1 MRHLLIL
8 LFAIVIQVPGIAQ
21 HGEDIYIQ
29 VDYMKTYEG
38 AQEDYVWMENM
49 IYKPIHQERINSGE
63 IVGWYLYKVQYPS
76 GAGSEYDYVT
86 LTVYANFSLMDDG
99 LVPYSDLVAK
109 VHPDKTEDE
118 INKYASD
125 TRKLVKSEVIKSYE
139 RFPTQIGQPAKSL
152 LVDYMK
158 VNPVNEALYLRM
170 EREIWLPLHKQR
182 NKLGHIRS
190 WGLYELM
197 FPGGINYP
205 YNYATATGFS
215 SWDMIKDSWPEG
227 IWKDVHPNATQ
238 SELEQRAF
246 EVRDLV
252 SSQIWKLIDYTT
264 VSEDSTSR

>member
-1 MRHLLIL
+1 M
-8 LFAIVIQVPGIAQ
+8 QTSTGAQ
-21 HGEDIYIQ
+21 HGQDIYIQ
-29 VDYMKTYEG
+29 VDYMKTHEG

-76 GAGSEYDYVT
+76 GAGSEYDFVT

-118 INKYASD
+118 INKYATD

-139 RFPTQIGQPAKSL
+139 RFPLEIGQPAKSL

-170 EREIWLPLHKQR
+170 ESEIWLPLHKQR
-182 NKLGHIRS
+182 NELGHIRS
-190 WGLYELM
+190 WGLYEVM

-205 YNYATATGFS
+205 YNYATATGFE

-238 SELEQRAF
+238 AELEQRAF

-264 VSEDSTSR
+264 ANGNPTSR